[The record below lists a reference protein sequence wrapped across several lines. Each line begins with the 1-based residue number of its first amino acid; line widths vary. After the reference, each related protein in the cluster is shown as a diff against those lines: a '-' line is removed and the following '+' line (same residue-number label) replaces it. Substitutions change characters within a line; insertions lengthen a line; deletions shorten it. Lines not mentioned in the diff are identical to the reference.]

1 MINVFSRDIDLLAM
15 LHHPWTYLP
24 LLDDVIGIDDS
35 SSRTITVPVE
45 ESKERTYNIDYT
57 DHVLLEHGL
66 KPIPE
71 VGETIDAQLAEWTAK
86 YEDMNRQASS
96 NNVEDISTNLQQA
109 IDQLPKIKSEKELIE
124 SHTNICTAL
133 FDKIKSRKIDEYT
146 TVESDLMTQGYVTG
160 AEKATF
166 EKLLSDTE
174 NASVESAVDK
184 A

>member
-1 MINVFSRDIDLLAM
+1 
-15 LHHPWTYLP
+15 
-24 LLDDVIGIDDS
+24 
-35 SSRTITVPVE
+35 
-45 ESKERTYNIDYT
+45 
-57 DHVLLEHGL
+57 
-66 KPIPE
+66 
-71 VGETIDAQLAEWTAK
+71 
-86 YEDMNRQASS
+86 MNRQASS
-96 NNVEDISTNLQQA
+96 NNVEDISANLQQA

-133 FDKIKSRKIDEYT
+133 FDKIKSRGIDEYT

-184 A
+184 ARLLVMYALTCNPEHRDLKRRITDLNESCPSYNFDFIMNMLPQ

>member
-71 VGETIDAQLAEWTAK
+71 VGETIDA
-86 YEDMNRQASS
+86 
-96 NNVEDISTNLQQA
+96 
-109 IDQLPKIKSEKELIE
+109 
-124 SHTNICTAL
+124 
-133 FDKIKSRKIDEYT
+133 
-146 TVESDLMTQGYVTG
+146 
-160 AEKATF
+160 
-166 EKLLSDTE
+166 
-174 NASVESAVDK
+174 
-184 A
+184 